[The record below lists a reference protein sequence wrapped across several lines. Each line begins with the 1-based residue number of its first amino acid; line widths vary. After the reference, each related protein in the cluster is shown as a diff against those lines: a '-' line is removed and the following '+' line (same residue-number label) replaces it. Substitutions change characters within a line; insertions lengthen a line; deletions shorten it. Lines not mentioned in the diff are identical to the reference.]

1 MKIFKSLEKL
11 FVAITF
17 AEHGELDEARRVM
30 AEDAQL
36 ECLKDTAKLEQKSSS
51 AVEQQEISAEV

>member
-36 ECLKDTAKLEQKSSS
+36 ECLKDTAKIRAEEQ
-51 AVEQQEISAEV
+51 

>member
-36 ECLKDTAKLEQKSSS
+36 EGLKGKATLEKDLGVVTSPQIRAK
-51 AVEQQEISAEV
+51 A

>member
-17 AEHGELDEARRVM
+17 AEHGEVEEAQRIM
-30 AEDAQL
+30 AEQDKSTVVKSQEKESGVTSAPIR
-36 ECLKDTAKLEQKSSS
+36 AK
-51 AVEQQEISAEV
+51 A

>member
-36 ECLKDTAKLEQKSSS
+36 ECLKDKAKLEQKSSS